1 MSRKISL
8 KDRHADSTRELIL
21 TTAIELLESSGVT
34 DLTVRA
40 VAKQAGM
47 SERTIFRYF
56 ATRDDF
62 LDAVAAAVAE
72 RMQSQ
77 APPGS
82 IEELLGLPSSLY
94 RGFEKRS
101 ALVEATL
108 HTEIFKRVRATVAED
123 RWKAVEKI
131 IGEIAPQRSAKE
143 RKVAATNINYYLS
156 ATTWH
161 YLRTSFGLSLAD
173 TIACAQASIRLTLSD
188 MKGK

>member
-1 MSRKISL
+1 MSSKISL
-8 KDRHADSTRELIL
+8 KDRHADATRELIL

-72 RMQSQ
+72 QMQPPA
-77 APPGS
+77 APAS
-82 IEELLGLPSSLY
+82 IDELVGFPSILY
-94 RGFEKRS
+94 RGFERRS

-108 HTEIFKRVRATVAED
+108 HTEIFKRVRASVAVD

-131 IGEIAPQRSAKE
+131 INEIAPQRSAKE
-143 RKVAATNINYYLS
+143 RKLAATNINYYLS

-173 TIACAQASIRLTLSD
+173 TIACAQASIRLSLSD
-188 MKGK
+188 IKGK